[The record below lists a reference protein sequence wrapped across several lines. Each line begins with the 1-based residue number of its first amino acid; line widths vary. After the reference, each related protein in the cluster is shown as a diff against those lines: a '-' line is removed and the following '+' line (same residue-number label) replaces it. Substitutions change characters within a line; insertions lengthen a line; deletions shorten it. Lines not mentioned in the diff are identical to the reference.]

1 MAARAEVAPRV
12 DSTGGAWRNENH
24 VPTRERSIFSVGC
37 DRGLSYPGLYT
48 CLESLNSFPLQEG
61 DCNGKRK

>member
-12 DSTGGAWRNENH
+12 DSTGGAWREEND

-37 DRGLSYPGLYT
+37 DRGLSYPG
-48 CLESLNSFPLQEG
+48 
-61 DCNGKRK
+61 